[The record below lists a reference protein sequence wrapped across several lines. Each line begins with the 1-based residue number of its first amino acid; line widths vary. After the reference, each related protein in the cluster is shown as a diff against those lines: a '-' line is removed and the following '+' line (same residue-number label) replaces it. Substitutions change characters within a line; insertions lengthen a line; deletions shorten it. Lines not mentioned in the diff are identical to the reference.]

1 MLDITPLTVGQ
12 MATHC
17 YVVTDPSTHECV
29 IIDPG
34 DDAEYISEMVSR
46 QNAQPTM
53 IVATHGHF
61 DHIMAAFAL
70 QLAYK
75 IPVAMH
81 PEDIFLVDRMRSTAQ
96 HFLGLSEI
104 DPEPSITVALEN
116 RSSVAVGREQ
126 LLVVHTPGHTPGSI
140 CLYGKKNN
148 VLFCG
153 DTIFDEGAIGSV
165 DHAYSSRESI
175 RKSINKILA
184 YPEHTRLLPGHGEET
199 TVGRASAFHVQ

>member
-1 MLDITPLTVGQ
+1 MLDITTLTVGQ
-12 MATHC
+12 MATNC
-17 YVVTDPSTHECV
+17 YLVTDPHTHECV

-34 DDAEYISEMVSR
+34 DDAEYISEVVSR
-46 QNAQPTM
+46 HNAHPTM

-81 PEDIFLVDRMRSTAQ
+81 PEDTFLVSRMRSSAQ

-104 DPEPSITVALEN
+104 DPEPTVTVSLDN
-116 RSSVAVGREQ
+116 RSSVSVGSER

-140 CLYGKKNN
+140 CLYGKKNG

-175 RKSINKILA
+175 RRSIKKILA
-184 YPEHTRLLPGHGEET
+184 YPESTRLLPGHGEET
-199 TVGRASAFHVQ
+199 TVGSASAFHVQ